1 MKRKLLF
8 ISVLW
13 FCCSAICSGA
23 CIDEVR
29 TFYTNYM
36 TNLLNVDS
44 HNEAPCKKYLT
55 EELAAKLQRMVYA
68 TGSNPI
74 IRAQDV
80 NSDAIKTLNVREIA
94 DDWYMVSYL
103 WDEKDSTSLVEIPLK
118 VGYVNDQ
125 CKIVYITPIESD
137 TQYGDEWLFCFGNV
151 ASDKIDSSSGKSLVE
166 SFYKVYLATYCS
178 MCGDLNV
185 RLQSLRLSNLS
196 HTALEQFKKA
206 EQEYLQD
213 TFEGYDLLVTNF
225 DFDSMWFY
233 SLKVVPLEP
242 DNYQVTYQAGKYTHQ
257 INIQVAYRDG
267 RYWINAIT
275 GVR

>member
-13 FCCSAICSGA
+13 LGCSVICSGA

-36 TNLLNVDS
+36 TNFLNVDS
-44 HNEAPCKKYLT
+44 NNEALCKKYLT
-55 EELAAKLQRMVYA
+55 EELAAKLHRMAYA
-68 TGSNPI
+68 TGGNPI

-137 TQYGDEWLFCFGNV
+137 TQYGDEWLSCFENV
-151 ASDKIDSSSGKSLVE
+151 ASYKIDSSSGKSLVE

-178 MCGDLNV
+178 MCGDLNA

-225 DFDSMWFY
+225 DFDSMWFK
-233 SLKVVPLEP
+233 SLKVLPLDT

-257 INIQVAYRDG
+257 LNIQTIYREG
-267 RYWINAIT
+267 RYWISAIT
-275 GVR
+275 GVH

>member
-13 FCCSAICSGA
+13 LGCCVICSGA

-44 HNEAPCKKYLT
+44 NNEALCKKYLT
-55 EELAAKLQRMVYA
+55 EELAAKLHRMAYA
-68 TGSNPI
+68 AGGNPI

-80 NSDAIKTLNVREIA
+80 NSDAIKTLNVREIT

-103 WDEKDSTSLVEIPLK
+103 WDEKDSISLVEIPLK

-137 TQYGDEWLFCFGNV
+137 TQYGDEWLSCFENM
-151 ASDKIDSSSGKSLVE
+151 ASYKIDSSSGKSLVE

-178 MCGDLNV
+178 MCSDLNV

-225 DFDSMWFY
+225 DFDGMWFK
-233 SLKVVPLEP
+233 SLKVLPLDT

-257 INIQVAYRDG
+257 MNIQTTYQEG
-267 RYWINAIT
+267 RYWISAIT
-275 GVR
+275 GVH

>member
-8 ISVLW
+8 IPVLW
-13 FCCSAICSGA
+13 LCCSSICSGA

-44 HNEAPCKKYLT
+44 NNEALCKRYLT
-55 EELAAKLQRMVYA
+55 EELAAKLHRMAYA
-68 TGSNPI
+68 TGGNPI

-94 DDWYMVSYL
+94 DDWCMVSYL

-137 TQYGDEWLFCFGNV
+137 TQYGDEWLSCFGNV

-178 MCGDLNV
+178 MCSDLNV

-213 TFEGYDLLVTNF
+213 TFEGYDLLITNF
-225 DFDSMWFY
+225 DFDSMWFK
-233 SLKVVPLEP
+233 SLKVLPLDA

-257 INIQVAYRDG
+257 MNIQTAYQEG
-267 RYWINAIT
+267 RYWISAIT
-275 GVR
+275 GVQ

>member
-1 MKRKLLF
+1 
-8 ISVLW
+8 
-13 FCCSAICSGA
+13 
-23 CIDEVR
+23 
-29 TFYTNYM
+29 M

-44 HNEAPCKKYLT
+44 NNEALCKKYLT
-55 EELAAKLQRMVYA
+55 EELAAKLHRMAYA
-68 TGSNPI
+68 TGGNPI

-94 DDWYMVSYL
+94 DDWCMVSYL
-103 WDEKDSTSLVEIPLK
+103 WDKKDSTSLVEIPLK

-137 TQYGDEWLFCFGNV
+137 TQYGDEWLSCFENV
-151 ASDKIDSSSGKSLVE
+151 ASYKIDSSSGKSLVE

-178 MCGDLNV
+178 MCGDLNAK
-185 RLQSLRLSNLS
+185 LQSLRLSNLS

-225 DFDSMWFY
+225 DFDSMWFK
-233 SLKVVPLEP
+233 SLKVLPLDT

-257 INIQVAYRDG
+257 LNIQTTYQDG
-267 RYWINAIT
+267 RYWISAIT
-275 GVR
+275 GVQ

>member
-8 ISVLW
+8 IPVLW
-13 FCCSAICSGA
+13 LCCSSICSGA

-36 TNLLNVDS
+36 TNLLNVGS
-44 HNEAPCKKYLT
+44 NNEALCKKYLT
-55 EELAAKLQRMVYA
+55 EELAAKLHRMAYA
-68 TGSNPI
+68 TGGNPI

-94 DDWYMVSYL
+94 DDWCMVSYL
-103 WDEKDSTSLVEIPLK
+103 WDKKDSTSLVEIPLK

-137 TQYGDEWLFCFGNV
+137 TQYGDEWLSCFENV
-151 ASDKIDSSSGKSLVE
+151 ASYKIDSSSGESLVE

-178 MCGDLNV
+178 MCGDLNAK
-185 RLQSLRLSNLS
+185 LQSLRLSNLS

-225 DFDSMWFY
+225 DFDSMWFK
-233 SLKVVPLEP
+233 SLKVLPLDT

-257 INIQVAYRDG
+257 LNIQTIYREG
-267 RYWINAIT
+267 RYWISAIT
-275 GVR
+275 GVH

>member
-8 ISVLW
+8 IQVLW
-13 FCCSAICSGA
+13 LCCGLICSGA

-44 HNEAPCKKYLT
+44 HNEALCKKYLT
-55 EELAAKLQRMVYA
+55 EELAAKLHRMAYA

-80 NSDAIKTLNVREIA
+80 NSDAIKTLNVREIT

-137 TQYGDEWLFCFGNV
+137 TQYGDEWLSCFENM
-151 ASDKIDSSSGKSLVE
+151 ASYKIDSSSGKSLVE

-178 MCGDLNV
+178 MCSDLNV

-225 DFDSMWFY
+225 DFDGMWFK
-233 SLKVVPLEP
+233 SLKVLPLGT

-257 INIQVAYRDG
+257 MNIQTTYQEG
-267 RYWINAIT
+267 RYWISAIT
-275 GVR
+275 GVQ

>member
-13 FCCSAICSGA
+13 LCCSAICSGA

-103 WDEKDSTSLVEIPLK
+103 WDEK
-118 VGYVNDQ
+118 
-125 CKIVYITPIESD
+125 IVPV
-137 TQYGDEWLFCFGNV
+137 W
-151 ASDKIDSSSGKSLVE
+151 
-166 SFYKVYLATYCS
+166 
-178 MCGDLNV
+178 
-185 RLQSLRLSNLS
+185 
-196 HTALEQFKKA
+196 
-206 EQEYLQD
+206 
-213 TFEGYDLLVTNF
+213 
-225 DFDSMWFY
+225 
-233 SLKVVPLEP
+233 
-242 DNYQVTYQAGKYTHQ
+242 
-257 INIQVAYRDG
+257 
-267 RYWINAIT
+267 
-275 GVR
+275 

>member
-13 FCCSAICSGA
+13 LCCSATCSGA

-44 HNEAPCKKYLT
+44 NNEALCKKYLT
-55 EELAAKLQRMVYA
+55 EELAAKLHRMVYA

-80 NSDAIKTLNVREIA
+80 NSDAIKTLNVREIT

-137 TQYGDEWLFCFGNV
+137 TQYGDEWLSCFENM
-151 ASDKIDSSSGKSLVE
+151 ASYKIDSSSGKSLVE

-178 MCGDLNV
+178 MCSDLNV

-225 DFDSMWFY
+225 DFDGMWFK
-233 SLKVVPLEP
+233 SLKVLPLGT

-257 INIQVAYRDG
+257 MNIQTTYQEG
-267 RYWINAIT
+267 RYWISAIT
-275 GVR
+275 GVQ

>member
-8 ISVLW
+8 IPVLW
-13 FCCSAICSGA
+13 LCCGLICSGA

-36 TNLLNVDS
+36 TNFLNVDS
-44 HNEAPCKKYLT
+44 NNEALCKKYLT

-68 TGSNPI
+68 TGVNPI

-103 WDEKDSTSLVEIPLK
+103 WNKKDSTSLVEIPLK

-125 CKIVYITPIESD
+125 CKIVYITPIEND
-137 TQYGDEWLFCFGNV
+137 TQYGDERLSCFGNV
-151 ASDKIDSSSGKSLVE
+151 ASYKIDSSSGKSLVE

-178 MCGDLNV
+178 MCSDLNV

-196 HTALEQFKKA
+196 PTALEQFKKA

-225 DFDSMWFY
+225 DFDGMWFK
-233 SLKVVPLEP
+233 SLKVLPLDT

-257 INIQVAYRDG
+257 MNIQTTYQEG
-267 RYWINAIT
+267 RYWISAIT
-275 GVR
+275 GVH

>member
-1 MKRKLLF
+1 
-8 ISVLW
+8 
-13 FCCSAICSGA
+13 
-23 CIDEVR
+23 
-29 TFYTNYM
+29 M

-44 HNEAPCKKYLT
+44 NNEALCKKYLT
-55 EELAAKLQRMVYA
+55 EELAAKLHRMAYA
-68 TGSNPI
+68 TGGNPI

-137 TQYGDEWLFCFGNV
+137 TQYGDEWLSCFENV
-151 ASDKIDSSSGKSLVE
+151 ASYKIDSSSGKSLVE

-178 MCGDLNV
+178 MCGDLNA

-225 DFDSMWFY
+225 DFDSMWFK
-233 SLKVVPLEP
+233 SLKVLPLDT

-257 INIQVAYRDG
+257 MNIQTTYQEG
-267 RYWINAIT
+267 RYWISAIT
-275 GVR
+275 GVQ